1 MLVLTSLMLMTMI
14 HSASA
19 TSAMPP
25 TGAVDTSTFDQ
36 ILQPVWKIYNFVR
49 YIATAIACL
58 VLVGAGIMY
67 MASGNDVGKRE
78 SAKQTIGYVVVGLIV
93 IWATPFIVQLLAV

>member
-1 MLVLTSLMLMTMI
+1 MI

-19 TSAMPP
+19 TSATPP
-25 TGAVDTSTFDQ
+25 TGTIDTTTFDQ

-49 YIATAIACL
+49 YIATAIACV

-93 IWATPFIVQLLAV
+93 IWATPYIVQLLAV